1 MTIVK
6 VRAKHQITIPK
17 PIVKALRL
25 EVGDRLEL
33 LTRNGNGTIVLKPV
47 AEKAAKPRLSAK
59 ELQTLKSAKR
69 KIAAIQKDLR
79 TAKGLTRTEA
89 DVAAK
94 AGLIDPDQRWWWTE
108 EWQAG
113 EREAERDIAEGR
125 TETFDS
131 IEAFINSLRS

>member
-6 VRAKHQITIPK
+6 IRAKHQITLPK
-17 PIVKALRL
+17 PIVEALRL

-33 LTRNGNGTIVLKPV
+33 VTRNGNGTLVLKRV
-47 AEKAAKPRLSAK
+47 AEKAAKPKLSAK
-59 ELQTLKSAKR
+59 DLQTLKSAKR
-69 KIAAIQKDLR
+69 KIAAIQKDLP
-79 TAKGLTRTEA
+79 TAKGLTRAEV

-113 EREAERDIAEGR
+113 ERGAERDIAEGR
-125 TETFDS
+125 TETFGS
-131 IEAFINSLRS
+131 VEAFINSLRS